1 VRCMSKNALQDRR
14 QGHKGQQEVSQD
26 AMNEDGQDDKI
37 GEMEAR
43 KEIFLCHLAK
53 ALVLVEMRL
62 RVGGQVREMKRCLGE
77 LNEL

>member
-1 VRCMSKNALQDRR
+1 MSKNALQDRR